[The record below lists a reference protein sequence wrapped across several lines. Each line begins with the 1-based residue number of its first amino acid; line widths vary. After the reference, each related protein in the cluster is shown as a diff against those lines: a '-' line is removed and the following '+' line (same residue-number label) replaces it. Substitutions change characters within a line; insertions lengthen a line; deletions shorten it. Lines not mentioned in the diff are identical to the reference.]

1 MQPPGPTTRL
11 YRRLLPHWE
20 VENGTYFVTV
30 GLFGA
35 LPPQVADAIRRIAGS
50 ATPEGDAGLR
60 KSRAGFLAMEN
71 WLHRF
76 ERRRDLEDPRVAS
89 EVAAVVRESSAKG
102 FWAMHACVL
111 MPNHAHLL
119 FTPTPTCVASCPVGK
134 GTLEWLMNTFKHL
147 TARRVNRL
155 RGTKGERFWQ
165 REWFDHWV
173 RSPAEFDRI
182 VAYIR
187 RNPVRAGLS
196 DAANPWP
203 YLWVEE
209 S

>member
-1 MQPPGPTTRL
+1 MQQPGPTARF
-11 YRRLLPHWE
+11 YRKRLPHWE

-35 LPPQVADAIRRIAGS
+35 LPPQIAAGIRRIAGK
-50 ATPEGDAGLR
+50 AAGGGDAGLR

-76 ERRRDLEDPRVAS
+76 EGRRDLENPRVAS
-89 EVAAVVRESSAKG
+89 EVEAFIRENSANG
-102 FWAMHACVL
+102 FWEMHAWVL

-119 FTPTPTCVASCPVGK
+119 FTPTPACIGACPGDR
-134 GTLEWLMNTFKHL
+134 GTLEWLMSTFKRV
-147 TARRVNRL
+147 TARRVNRS
-155 RGTKGERFWQ
+155 RGTRGMRFWQ

-173 RSPAEFDRI
+173 RCPAEFERI

-187 RNPVRAGLS
+187 LNPVRACLAS
-196 DAANPWP
+196 DAHPWPHLWVANP
-203 YLWVEE
+203 
-209 S
+209 